1 MSGYVNKKFEVVG
14 DLVLSGSSVSDVFEP
29 KDSPPPIRTIITEG
43 ATLTGATVTV
53 PALIQNLT
61 LDGTEIEISGGNTID
76 IADAIPE
83 MDTQLLTL
91 SGTDL
96 SIERGNTVD
105 LSSFYQTMSL
115 LNNQLSITNG
125 NTIDLNVYSQTLSL
139 TGTELTISD
148 GNTVD
153 LTSFLDNV
161 DEQLLSLSGTEL
173 TISKGNTVD
182 LATFLD
188 NVDEQTLSLN
198 GTELTI
204 SGGNTIDLAAMKQT
218 LSLSGTELAISDGNT
233 VDLAAFLDNL
243 DEQTLTLS
251 GTELTI
257 SNGNTVDLAAFLD
270 NLDEQ
275 TLSLSGTVLTIS
287 NGNTVDLAAMKQT
300 LVLSGTELSI
310 SDGNAVDLSSF
321 LDNVDEQTLSLSG
334 TELTISKGNTIDL
347 ASLSQD
353 IDNQT
358 LSLSG
363 NTLTISNGN
372 AIDLSTLQSETIA
385 PIFITNITNNNGLID
400 KQYMS
405 DTVPSNYIISGVTV
419 DDDSN
424 LDVTIEWDGPDD
436 DWMGDAY
443 INGDIVPTNAI
454 SRIGDTRRFRST
466 INVDLEGTETITVSA
481 NGGTYQVPVTL
492 LGGGPAIT
500 DVAFSALPTYGGHQQ
515 AAFFDGDSVQIT
527 FTFDTEDVTSI
538 SLQGGNGTATSTINN
553 QNITPTAV
561 GDGTS
566 TFTLTTTIDTSLSST
581 TQVPV
586 IISAKN
592 SFGTEGDTHTSVA
605 TIPVRQGPAITNV
618 TFGAYP
624 GSQTE
629 LKDNDTITATFE
641 FDSNNVSQVQLASG
655 SSYASSSQTR
665 SVTTTNLSAT
675 TTITI
680 DTSVTSAQNQP
691 VRARARAS
699 NYGNYSNSTN
709 TVVVNNVGPTY
720 SGWSVSY
727 PTNQSAIKED
737 ELAVVRLTI
746 SNVGNSP
753 TYTYSNPRN
762 EITIPDTSVY
772 SVAKNTTGTSSGNYN
787 ISSNNFSV
795 SVNRAEN
802 NKTTSYSNVV
812 KIVDTLPSISVS
824 SPSNMRSGG
833 AENTSPQ
840 TYQITVTSNQ
850 QLESFDL
857 AATPGAGTLQGAWN
871 GSNSNRTWRRNIQI
885 SDADSKGTHDWI
897 NLTALN
903 LSNVTQT
910 NISSGGTYTLAGFVP
925 RTLTMSALSRT
936 RALGTNVQDPT
947 KLSISETFRGSITF
961 DTSIADGTTID
972 ADISS
977 GIDVA
982 NKYTIVNSSNLSVV
996 DYNGDTFF
1004 YLDRVAVNNN
1014 VSGTSVITV
1023 EETA

>member
-61 LDGTEIEISGGNTID
+61 LNGTEIEISGGNTID

-91 SGTDL
+91 TGTDL
-96 SIERGNTVD
+96 IIERGNTVD
-105 LSSFYQTMSL
+105 LSSFYQTVSV
-115 LNNQLSITNG
+115 LNDQLSITNG
-125 NTIDLNVYSQTLSL
+125 NTIDLGVYSQTLSL
-139 TGTELTISD
+139 SGTELSISD
-148 GNTVD
+148 GNSID
-153 LTSFLDNV
+153 LLSFLDNV
-161 DEQLLSLSGTEL
+161 DEQVLSLSGTEL
-173 TISKGNTVD
+173 TISKGNTID
-182 LATFLD
+182 LAVFLD
-188 NVDEQTLSLN
+188 NVDEQTLSLS

-204 SGGNTIDLAAMKQT
+204 SGGNSVDLASMKQT
-218 LSLSGTELAISDGNT
+218 LSLSGTELSISDGNT
-233 VDLAAFLDNL
+233 IDLNSFLDN
-243 DEQTLTLS
+243 
-251 GTELTI
+251 
-257 SNGNTVDLAAFLD
+257 V
-270 NLDEQ
+270 DEQ
-275 TLSLSGTVLTIS
+275 TLSLSGTELTIS
-287 NGNTVDLAAMKQT
+287 KGNTIDLAAMKQT

-347 ASLSQD
+347 AGLSQD

-372 AIDLSTLQSETIA
+372 TIDLSTLQSETVA

-400 KQYMS
+400 KQYMPG
-405 DTVPSNYIISGVTV
+405 TVPSNYIISDVTV

-424 LDVTIEWDGPDD
+424 LDVTIEWDGPDEG
-436 DWMGDAY
+436 WMGDAY

-500 DVAFSALPTYGGHQQ
+500 DVTFSALPTYGGHQQ

-538 SLQGGNGTATSTINN
+538 SLQGGNSTATSTINN

-566 TFTLTTTIDTSLSST
+566 TFTLTTTIDTSLSSI

-618 TFGAYP
+618 TFGSYP

-641 FDSNNVSQVQLASG
+641 FDSNNVSQIQLASG
-655 SSYASSSQTR
+655 SNYASSSQTR
-665 SVTTTNLSAT
+665 SVMTTNLSAT

-772 SVAKNTTGTSSGNYN
+772 SATKNTTGTSSGNYN

-812 KIVDTLPSISVS
+812 KIVDVLPSISIS

-850 QLESFDL
+850 QLDSFDL
-857 AATPGAGTLQGAWN
+857 VATPGAGTLQGTWN
-871 GSNSNRTWRRNIQI
+871 GSNSNRTWRRNIQV
-885 SDADSKGTHDWI
+885 SDSDSKGTHDWI
-897 NLTALN
+897 NLAALN

>member
-1 MSGYVNKKFEVVG
+1 MTIVVMSGYVNKKFEVIG
-14 DLVLSGSSVSDVFEP
+14 DLVLSGASVTEAFEARG
-29 KDSPPPIRTIITEG
+29 SPPPIRTIVTEA
-43 ATLTGATVTV
+43 ATLTGETVTI

-61 LDGTEIEISGGNTID
+61 LDGTEITISSGNTID

-91 SGTDL
+91 TGTDL
-96 SIERGNTVD
+96 IIERGNTVD
-105 LSSFYQTMSL
+105 LSSFYQTVSV
-115 LNNQLSITNG
+115 LNDQLTITNG
-125 NTIDLNVYSQTLSL
+125 NSIDLGVYSQTLSL
-139 TGTELTISD
+139 SGTELSVSD
-148 GNTVD
+148 GNTID
-153 LTSFLDNV
+153 LLSFLDNV
-161 DEQLLSLSGTEL
+161 DEQILSLSGTEL
-173 TISKGNTVD
+173 TISKGNTID
-182 LATFLD
+182 LLSFLD
-188 NVDEQTLSLN
+188 NVDEQTLSLS

-204 SGGNTIDLAAMKQT
+204 SGGNSVDLASMKQT
-218 LSLSGTELAISDGNT
+218 LSLSGTDLSISDGNT
-233 VDLAAFLDNL
+233 IDLLSFLDNV
-243 DEQTLTLS
+243 DEQTLSLT

-257 SNGNTVDLAAFLD
+257 SKGNTIDLA
-270 NLDEQ
+270 
-275 TLSLSGTVLTIS
+275 V
-287 NGNTVDLAAMKQT
+287 
-300 LVLSGTELSI
+300 
-310 SDGNAVDLSSF
+310 F

-347 ASLSQD
+347 AGLSQD

-358 LSLSG
+358 LSLTG

-372 AIDLSTLQSETIA
+372 TIDLSTLQSETVA

-405 DTVPSNYIISGVTV
+405 DTVPSNYIISDVTV

-443 INGDIVPTNAI
+443 INGDSVSANTI

-500 DVAFSALPTYGGHQQ
+500 DVTFSALPTYGGHQQ
-515 AAFFDGDSVQIT
+515 ASFFDGDSVQIT

-538 SLQGGNGTATSTINN
+538 SLQGGNSTATSTINN
-553 QNITPTAV
+553 QNITPTTV

-566 TFTLTTTIDTSLSST
+566 TYTLTTTIDTSLSSI

-586 IISAKN
+586 TISAKN

-618 TFGAYP
+618 TFGSYP

-665 SVTTTNLSAT
+665 SVTTANLSAT

-680 DTSVTSAQNQP
+680 DTSVTSAQSQP

-720 SGWSVSY
+720 SGWGVSY

-737 ELAVVRLTI
+737 EQAVVSLTI
-746 SNVGNSP
+746 SNAGNTP
-753 TYTYSNPRN
+753 TYTYSTPRS
-762 EITIPDTSVY
+762 EITIPDTSTY
-772 SVAKNTTGTSSGNYN
+772 SATKNTTGTNSGNYN

-812 KIVDTLPSISVS
+812 KIVDVLPSISVS

-850 QLESFDL
+850 QLDSFDL
-857 AATPGAGTLQGAWN
+857 AATPGAGTLQGTWN
-871 GSNSNRTWRRNIQI
+871 GSNSNRTWRRNIQV
-885 SDADSKGTHDWI
+885 SDSDSKGTHDWI
-897 NLTALN
+897 NLAALN

-961 DTSIADGTTID
+961 DSSIADGTTID

-1023 EETA
+1023 EETS